1 MEEEEGS
8 GVVSVGLL
16 CVKGS
21 IPQCVIKYVFIM
33 LSKSMAYTVLLRWAY
48 MSLSNLGFIG

>member
-1 MEEEEGS
+1 MPTWLLLNPGVDVVVVEEEEEGS
-8 GVVSVGLL
+8 GVVSVRLL

-33 LSKSMAYTVLLRWAY
+33 LSKSMA
-48 MSLSNLGFIG
+48 